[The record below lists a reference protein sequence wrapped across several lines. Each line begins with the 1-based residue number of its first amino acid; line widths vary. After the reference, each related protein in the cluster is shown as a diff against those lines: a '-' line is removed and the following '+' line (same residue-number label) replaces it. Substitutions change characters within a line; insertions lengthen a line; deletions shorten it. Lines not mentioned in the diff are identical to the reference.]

1 MSFSS
6 AFGWTERN
14 SNWLQTALK
23 RKEINMSAKNKE
35 IVERVNASF
44 AEGGVEGFLSH
55 CADDVAWAIV
65 GNKTTRGK
73 NAIREW
79 MASMDMEPPKF
90 TVDNIIAEGDFVTS
104 YGDMTMK
111 EKDGKTVPYAYCDI
125 YRFRNEKIVE
135 LNSFVIKT
143 VAKAESASGE

>member
-1 MSFSS
+1 
-6 AFGWTERN
+6 
-14 SNWLQTALK
+14 
-23 RKEINMSAKNKE
+23 MSAKNKE
-35 IVERVNASF
+35 IVEKVNASF

-55 CADDVAWAIV
+55 CADDVVWTMV

-79 MASMDMEPPKF
+79 MASMDMETPKF
-90 TVDNIIAEGDFVTS
+90 TVDNIIADGDFVTA

-125 YRFRNEKIVE
+125 YRFRDEKIVE

-143 VAKAESASGE
+143 EAKAESAGGG